1 MLESL
6 FWFAGIVI
14 VALAIICTISFLIT
28 GLWEIW
34 KSIYHA
40 VKEYLK
46 NEDSTDGP

>member
-1 MLESL
+1 MLDNL
-6 FWFAGIVI
+6 FWFLGAIIVG
-14 VALAIICTISFLIT
+14 LAILCTISLLIT

-34 KSIYHA
+34 KSIYHS